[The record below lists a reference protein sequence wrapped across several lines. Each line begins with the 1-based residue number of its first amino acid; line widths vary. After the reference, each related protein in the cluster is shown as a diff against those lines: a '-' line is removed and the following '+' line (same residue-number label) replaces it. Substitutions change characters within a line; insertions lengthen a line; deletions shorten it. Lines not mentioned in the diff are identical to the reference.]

1 MLNSMV
7 GQNGGPPMGHGQAE
21 WYSEAHFFVL
31 KRGLKLTPLLLMTS
45 FKQWLIRE
53 QRREQMDPD
62 WTPTRVGSH

>member
-1 MLNSMV
+1 
-7 GQNGGPPMGHGQAE
+7 MGHGQAE
-21 WYSEAHFFVL
+21 WYREAHFFVL